1 MYYFCSNALT
11 FIGIRESEIRGETQH
26 GNDDYRLEKRVSYPP
41 RRSPVD
47 LPGVELTENARQVLV
62 RRYVRR
68 GDDGNPVETVEEM
81 FWRVAYHIA
90 KAEESY

>member
-1 MYYFCSNALT
+1 MATTTIASKKKTLST
-11 FIGIRESEIRGETQH
+11 
-26 GNDDYRLEKRVSYPP
+26 PP
-41 RRSPVD
+41 VPND

-68 GDDGNPVETVEEM
+68 GDDGNPAETVEEM

-90 KAEESY
+90 KAEESYSGDVMV